1 MLEEP
6 YYYVEEV
13 LQFRKITKDKRKQH
27 IQETKKQVEFYEKVI
42 SGRIKVCQQSDPDFN
57 VLLKYNKKLLEIMQ
71 IICFELGD

>member
-13 LQFRKITKDKRKQH
+13 LQFRKITKEKRKQH
-27 IQETKKQVEFYEKVI
+27 IQETKKQVEFYEKVL
-42 SGRIKVCQQSDPDFN
+42 SGKIKVCQFSDPDFN
-57 VLLKYNKKLLEIMQ
+57 VMLNYNKKLLEIMQ